1 MTDKERVPLWEKYTL
16 SINEAAQYFNIG
28 EKKIRTLIEQ
38 DKDREYSMTNGSM
51 VKIKRKM
58 FEHFLDNTSSI

>member
-28 EKKIRTLIEQ
+28 EKKIRALIEQ
-38 DKDREYSMTNGSM
+38 DRERKYSMTNGSM

-58 FEHFLDNTSSI
+58 FEEFIDQTSCI